1 MAVESP
7 KCHPFGFR
15 VELARSSVLRC
26 PLVLVKERCADVC
39 ECLKRLGYSRNN
51 QVRLYG
57 QVFYLVSDPVKVNDH
72 LVFVEAWEPKTQQNQ
87 RVSIPLNLIRMA
99 EKAAA

>member
-1 MAVESP
+1 M
-7 KCHPFGFR
+7 
-15 VELARSSVLRC
+15 L
-26 PLVLVKERCADVC
+26 LVLVKDYCADVC
-39 ECLKRLGYSRNN
+39 ESLKRLGYTRNN

-57 QVFYLVSDPVKVNDH
+57 QVFYLVYDPVKVNDH
-72 LVFVEAWEPKTQQNQ
+72 LVFVEAWEPKSQQNK